1 MIAQVIIT
9 NAMPEIGING
19 IAITNANTINM
30 TVNERPLVP
39 LFINVEKKNWKL
51 ISYRTYNQKIIKTSP
66 KLLPVKPK
74 AKE

>member
-39 LFINVEKKNWKL
+39 LFINVEKKN
-51 ISYRTYNQKIIKTSP
+51 
-66 KLLPVKPK
+66 
-74 AKE
+74 